1 LSENFGSCITIE
13 MRAPRIARI
22 LFRQRASGPSRRSA
36 SAFAVTRPGG
46 RISRRIAR
54 PVIDLP
60 DPDSPTIPSRSR
72 PSVNDTPAHHLH
84 PPVVGRGS

>member
-22 LFRQRASGPSRRSA
+22 RRSD
-36 SAFAVTRPGG
+36 SVVSSVPSKRMAFAAIRPGG

-54 PVIDLP
+54 PVSDLP
-60 DPDSPTIPSRSR
+60 DPDSPTIPRRSR
-72 PSVNDTPAHHLH
+72 PSVKPTPRTASTR
-84 PPVVGRGS
+84 P